1 MTSENLDR
9 LLSAA
14 GDFDASDLHLVA
26 GVPPAFRVNG
36 EIIIAD
42 EDALSEQQVEQM
54 AASLLNEQQQR
65 KFEEEWEL
73 CISLL
78 HRAAGRVR
86 ATFYRRNGHA
96 EMSLRFC
103 GEKVSSRQELGLPE
117 KLDELARKPNGL

>member
-1 MTSENLDR
+1 MNTHHLDR

-26 GVPPAFRVNG
+26 GVPAAFRVNG

-54 AASLLNEQQQR
+54 ADSLLNEQQRR
-65 KFEEEWEL
+65 KFDEEWEL

-78 HRAAGRVR
+78 HRNAGRIR

-103 GEKVSSRQELGLPE
+103 GERISSRQELGLPE
-117 KLDELARKPNGL
+117 KLDELARKPN